1 MTSKGISRRTAL
13 KASAAGAALPLLH
26 VRTAAAAG
34 KLALGLWDHW
44 VGATANDALR
54 AIIMEWGQKNAVEIQ
69 LDFITSVGNKNLLTI
84 AAESQARQGHDILS
98 FPTWMIH
105 DQQRM
110 LEPMDDVMG
119 RLIAKYG
126 AVNAASEYLA
136 KIEGKWLGVPQTT
149 GSQFKGGAARIDLM
163 KQHAGID
170 VQAMYPAEN
179 KLGPGADQ
187 WTYEAFLT
195 AADKCN
201 KAGFPFALPAG
212 TFSDATD
219 WIGAMFR
226 AFDAH
231 LVDEKGD
238 ITILNNDKL
247 KAVLDYS
254 KRLFQ
259 HIPNEMFAADDATNN
274 RALIA
279 GKTALIFN
287 PPSAWAVAKRD
298 APDVARQTWHFP
310 SPAGSAGRFV
320 PHLPYFFGM
329 WSFSSN
335 KKAGK
340 DLLEHLSQVEQ
351 IKKMVDASVGYD
363 IPPFASMTS
372 DIDTWANVEP
382 PKGTV
387 YNYPVR
393 PHHNAVAYVAYSPA
407 PAEIA
412 VQMYNQGIQAKMI
425 ARMVQNNEPVDRVL
439 AWAAQE
445 VEGFKRG

>member
-1 MTSKGISRRTAL
+1 M
-13 KASAAGAALPLLH
+13 
-26 VRTAAAAG
+26 
-34 KLALGLWDHW
+34 
-44 VGATANDALR
+44 
-54 AIIMEWGQKNAVEIQ
+54 
-69 LDFITSVGNKNLLTI
+69 
-84 AAESQARQGHDILS
+84 
-98 FPTWMIH
+98 
-105 DQQRM
+105 
-110 LEPMDDVMG
+110 
-119 RLIAKYG
+119 
-126 AVNAASEYLA
+126 
-136 KIEGKWLGVPQTT
+136 
-149 GSQFKGGAARIDLM
+149 
-163 KQHAGID
+163 
-170 VQAMYPAEN
+170 
-179 KLGPGADQ
+179 
-187 WTYEAFLT
+187 
-195 AADKCN
+195 
-201 KAGFPFALPAG
+201 
-212 TFSDATD
+212 
-219 WIGAMFR
+219 
-226 AFDAH
+226 
-231 LVDEKGD
+231 
-238 ITILNNDKL
+238 
-247 KAVLDYS
+247 
-254 KRLFQ
+254 
-259 HIPNEMFAADDATNN
+259 
-274 RALIA
+274 
-279 GKTALIFN
+279 
-287 PPSAWAVAKRD
+287 
-298 APDVARQTWHFP
+298 
-310 SPAGSAGRFV
+310 